1 MKTKKKKKVLLIKVK
16 IVAVFKASNF
26 LFIVQ
31 EKSTLDNTLQV
42 TMHPDGSFLCFGG
55 TENQGDSMSNDAP
68 LVEVCY
74 NLFEACL
81 CSTLTVRY

>member
-1 MKTKKKKKVLLIKVK
+1 M
-16 IVAVFKASNF
+16 AVFKASNF

-31 EKSTLDNTLQV
+31 EKSTSNNTLQV

-74 NLFEACL
+74 NLQYIFEACL